1 MAVKYKIYQS
11 NRKDAFNG
19 KWYARAVHDG
29 TVTTDD
35 LADIM
40 QDNCTVKR
48 SDILAVIS
56 ELVETMT
63 SQLQNSMKV
72 KIAHFGTFKLGISSS
87 PADSAK
93 DFSASSNI
101 KNVHVLFLPEVKI
114 DAKGN
119 RMQTFISGAKVQEA
133 TPYNIDKETGTEETG

>member
-11 NRKDAFNG
+11 NRKDAFKG

-48 SDILAVIS
+48 SDIPGGNKRAGRGDDHPAP
-56 ELVETMT
+56 ELHEGENRPLRN
-63 SQLQNSMKV
+63 LQAGHLHITGRHGNGLLRKQQH
-72 KIAHFGTFKLGISSS
+72 KERPRAL
-87 PADSAK
+87 PA
-93 DFSASSNI
+93 
-101 KNVHVLFLPEVKI
+101 
-114 DAKGN
+114 
-119 RMQTFISGAKVQEA
+119 
-133 TPYNIDKETGTEETG
+133 

>member
-133 TPYNIDKETGTEETG
+133 TPYDIDKEAEAEETV